1 MAGLARLFG
10 NLTLHSRTAC
20 LTQAKAAEGLLKPPI
35 AQAISVEA
43 VRNTSFFVKLTAEQ
57 LWKGV
62 TSVSNAGRKR
72 GRASGSSRK
81 VAKDLNKGQVVGVGK
96 VNMVWPGL
104 NAPIVRGRE
113 VVERVQLPPDK
124 EREER
129 LIQLRNAMHSFAP
142 PKLTPLERGWSG
154 NRMPGRSIGP
164 PDPVGDATFDT
175 FDTIVLELRIV
186 TRMTGNLG
194 RMRRHRAMVA
204 VGNRN
209 GLVGFASG
217 KANDARAALRV
228 AKNRAIQRL
237 RYIDRF
243 EGHTVFH
250 DYFTQY
256 GPMKVM
262 VRKKPRGYG
271 LRCQRVF
278 REICKLV
285 GITDINAKLVGCRA
299 RSTSNLVRAFIL
311 GLHNQRTH
319 QQLADEKRLHLVEFK
334 DETDNYPRV
343 VASPREGCRTAA
355 EISTDE
361 ELDFDQVVAR
371 GLLIKE
377 RPKREPWYIQG
388 DPVGWERHLR
398 KTDPYRN
405 AYETRLHLFHRYGK
419 LCSFLNPE
427 GWDRRGQQ
435 KEGKEEDS

>member
-1 MAGLARLFG
+1 MVVDSRRLLL
-10 NLTLHSRTAC
+10 NVLLVCADYVLLLYVSAC
-20 LTQAKAAEGLLKPPI
+20 LTQAKAAEGLLKPQI
-35 AQAISVEA
+35 AQGVPVEA

-81 VAKDLNKGQVVGVGK
+81 VAKDLNRGQVVGVGK

-154 NRMPGRSIGP
+154 TRMPGRSIGP
-164 PDPVGDATFDT
+164 PDPVGDVKFDT

-194 RMRRHRAMVA
+194 RMRRHSALVA
-204 VGNRN
+204 VGNKN
-209 GLVGFASG
+209 GLV
-217 KANDARAALRV
+217 
-228 AKNRAIQRL
+228 
-237 RYIDRF
+237 
-243 EGHTVFH
+243 VFH

-262 VRKKPRGYG
+262 VLKKPKGYG

-371 GLLIKE
+371 GILIKP
-377 RPKREPWYIQG
+377 RPKQEPWYIKG
-388 DPVGWERHLR
+388 DPVGWEKHLR

-419 LCSFLNPE
+419 LCSFLNPD
-427 GWDRRGQQ
+427 GWDYGKGGQEAGGEQ
-435 KEGKEEDS
+435 EG